1 MSQQELCNYDSI
13 CTYLELIEREPNGY
27 LVPLPMEILASSVF
41 RIDLVP
47 YHPLRDHSVY
57 ALCVLVR
64 PKAQS
69 TGYKGGNLG
78 LPSRDLSLGGA
89 MTVIEMV
96 SLDGIG
102 SIVKNANTSR
112 PCGLRCEGFEAF
124 YDTLLCISKTT
135 SPNLSALISQRGQW
149 KAFDALR
156 RLLIQVVKNIL
167 CFVR

>member
-1 MSQQELCNYDSI
+1 
-13 CTYLELIEREPNGY
+13 
-27 LVPLPMEILASSVF
+27 
-41 RIDLVP
+41 
-47 YHPLRDHSVY
+47 
-57 ALCVLVR
+57 
-64 PKAQS
+64 
-69 TGYKGGNLG
+69 
-78 LPSRDLSLGGA
+78 

-149 KAFDALR
+149 KALLR
-156 RLLIQVVKNIL
+156 RLLQVVKNIIL